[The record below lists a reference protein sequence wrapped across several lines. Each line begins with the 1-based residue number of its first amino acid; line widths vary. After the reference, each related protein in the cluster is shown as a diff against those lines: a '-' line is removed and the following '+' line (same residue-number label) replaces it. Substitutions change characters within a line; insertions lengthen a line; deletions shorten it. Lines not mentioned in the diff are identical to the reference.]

1 MNRPAMQTY
10 DDRRQASAALAA
22 EVAERL
28 RAGIDARG
36 EAALAVAGGTTP
48 VALLDRLSA
57 TDLDWAKVFIVAT
70 DERWV
75 PATDAQSNEGLFRR
89 QLLRD
94 EAESA
99 SLVSLYQPGRT
110 PAGALSVIIR
120 RLAEMPSTFDAVVLG
135 MGTDGHT
142 ASLFPEAANIQAML
156 DSQADCVVPSF
167 ADDRIERISLGPT
180 RLLATRALYLLF
192 FGDDKRAVYERA
204 LDDGPAIELP
214 VRAMLKQTRVPTTAY
229 WAP

>member
-1 MNRPAMQTY
+1 MNRQAMQSY
-10 DDRRQASAALAA
+10 DSRSEASAALAV

-28 RAGIDARG
+28 EAGIAARG
-36 EAALAVAGGTTP
+36 RAALAVAGGSSP
-48 VALLDRLSA
+48 VELFERLSETA
-57 TDLDWAKVFIVAT
+57 LDWSSVSVVAT

-75 PATDAQSNEGLFRR
+75 ASTDEQSNEGLFRR
-89 QLLRD
+89 RLIRD
-94 EAESA
+94 QAA
-99 SLVSLYQPGRT
+99 AANLVSLYQAGRT
-110 PAGALSVIIR
+110 PTGSLSVVTR

-142 ASLFPEAANIQAML
+142 ASLFPDATNIDAML
-156 DSQADCVVPSF
+156 ASPADCVVPVF
-167 ADDRIERISLGPT
+167 DDDRIERISLGPT

-204 LDDGPAIELP
+204 LDDGPSAELP
-214 VRAMLKQTRVPTTAY
+214 VRAVLHQMRVAATAY